1 MHARFDT
8 LPDDDTEA
16 GRTARAL
23 RERPGDWAH
32 ISDHDQKSQAANL
45 AYRIRQGKLRAFRPA
60 GAFEATS
67 RTTDGTSGAVW
78 ARYVGTPEAASPV
91 GLHRGSRPSG

>member
-8 LPDDDTEA
+8 LPDDATAA

-32 ISDHDQKSQAANL
+32 ISDHDLKTQAANL
-45 AYRIRQGKLRAFRPA
+45 AYRIRQGKIRAFRPA

-67 RTTDGTSGAVW
+67 RKTGESSGAVW
-78 ARYVGTPEAASPV
+78 ARYVGTPAAD
-91 GLHRGSRPSG
+91 RP